1 MDPIKEQ
8 PVLLTSVPSLKLL
21 TKENNYHLGPE
32 RWSVIEVWTM
42 QAWGWAFRYVV
53 FRCYLQLLRTGPARE
68 TYGMDGGAAKKNWVK
83 KTLPFKIQA
92 LLNVR
97 QYIVWRIPSP
107 QAWGEVLRDLVGSS
121 LSIST
126 WLPGEAVLFYTE
138 QRPGISRAE
147 NWTEQRLKSL
157 AQTLKWGKG
166 HRYKS
171 FIKPNAVAPIYNP
184 SSR

>member
-8 PVLLTSVPSLKLL
+8 PVLLTIVPSLKLL

-42 QAWGWAFRYVV
+42 QAWGWTFRYVV
-53 FRCYLQLLRTGPARE
+53 FRCYLQLLQTGPARE

-107 QAWGEVLRDLVGSS
+107 QAWGEVWRSCWLQISAGGWLHLSRSPAEAWELQIQNASGFQVRLSCSKQNKGQEIHRLRFD
-121 LSIST
+121 
-126 WLPGEAVLFYTE
+126 
-138 QRPGISRAE
+138 QSRGW
-147 NWTEQRLKSL
+147 NT
-157 AQTLKWGKG
+157 
-166 HRYKS
+166 
-171 FIKPNAVAPIYNP
+171 
-184 SSR
+184 